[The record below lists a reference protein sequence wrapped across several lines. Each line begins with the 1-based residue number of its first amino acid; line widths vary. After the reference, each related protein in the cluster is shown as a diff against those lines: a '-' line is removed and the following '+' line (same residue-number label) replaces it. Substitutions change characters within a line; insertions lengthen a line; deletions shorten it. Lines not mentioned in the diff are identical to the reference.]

1 MELAALIGRL
11 NPDCRRALERAAQR
25 CLQRT
30 HHYVEI
36 EHLLL
41 ELLDIDGGDFA
52 CLLPRFGLERD
63 ALVAEINL
71 SLELFKAGNTRTPAL
86 SAHTIG
92 LLEDAVVHASVL
104 GQAQIRSGLLLL
116 ALLDREE
123 RRALLLNSASSLL
136 RIPHE
141 ALQANLLEW
150 IQASREQ
157 PAAPNRPAAGGDKP
171 ESAQDPL
178 LDQYTQDLTAEPA
191 PGASTP

>member
-1 MELAALIGRL
+1 M
-11 NPDCRRALERAAQR
+11 
-25 CLQRT
+25 
-30 HHYVEI
+30 
-36 EHLLL
+36 
-41 ELLDIDGGDFA
+41 
-52 CLLPRFGLERD
+52 
-63 ALVAEINL
+63 
-71 SLELFKAGNTRTPAL
+71 
-86 SAHTIG
+86 
-92 LLEDAVVHASVL
+92 VHASVL

-178 LDQYTQDLTAEPA
+178 LDQYTQDLTAEARAGRIDPIVGRDRRSA
-191 PGASTP
+191 SASTSSCAGGRTTRSWSARRASARPRWSRAWPCASPPARCRRRCRR

>member
-11 NPDCRRALERAAQR
+11 NPDCRRALEHAAQR

-141 ALQANLLEW
+141 ALPGRS
-150 IQASREQ
+150 AS
-157 PAAPNRPAAGGDKP
+157 ASTSSCAGGRTTRSW
-171 ESAQDPL
+171 SARRASARPRWSR
-178 LDQYTQDLTAEPA
+178 AWPCASPPA
-191 PGASTP
+191 RCRRRCRR